1 MILIIIIF
9 TNTKIFSSDQSY
21 ASLCYKFI
29 IFVVIEAFLLYSFIA
44 IDIVIVIVVVI
55 EPIFQELLIKLGF
68 VLRVEREG
76 KAIACHS
83 RPASYLW

>member
-1 MILIIIIF
+1 MIVFDLIIF
-9 TNTKIFSSDQSY
+9 TNIFSCHQSY

-29 IFVVIEAFLLYSFIA
+29 IFVVIEALLLYSFIA
-44 IDIVIVIVVVI
+44 IDIVIVIVI